1 MPCFTEQE
9 KTDDQNLRKLNKES
23 YQHVINLNMQRLS
36 HTNTTNSKVALLVE
50 VKIGFKLKF
59 KYLGGNSRPK
69 LRPTFGGCPQ

>member
-36 HTNTTNSKVALLVE
+36 HTNTTNSKVALLT
-50 VKIGFKLKF
+50 
-59 KYLGGNSRPK
+59 S
-69 LRPTFGGCPQ
+69 